1 MRRTLLVPS
10 LAAGSPR
17 RRPLMLAGMLAGLV
31 VGSTLALPGH
41 ALDLVT
47 FTGITGPLSTALT
60 TIASLGPAI
69 KALMGFIS
77 FVVALI
83 SLAALRNFSSVLFY
97 LGLAIFA
104 SVGLVAAGSIMGAV
118 I

>member
-1 MRRTLLVPS
+1 MNRVRVTKSTSAISSPLRRGVRMAAPWLFLIGV
-10 LAAGSPR
+10 LA
-17 RRPLMLAGMLAGLV
+17 
-31 VGSTLALPGH
+31 ALPGH

-47 FTGITGPLSTALT
+47 FTGITGPLSGALT

-69 KALMGFIS
+69 KALIGFIS
-77 FVVALI
+77 FVVAI
-83 SLAALRNFSSVLFY
+83 IALASLRNFSPVLSFV
-97 LGLAIFA
+97 GLAIFA